1 MSSRVDP
8 TFQKQLTLQALHPN
22 AMTLDRV
29 LYKSPLVLDPEEKAI
44 YDKQIEKGMVTGR
57 SHIPQD
63 EEDLKNMDL
72 SQLIDKA
79 NIIGIDSQ
87 KIHNTL
93 ELYGRTNEF
102 KYELMKAIVRELS
115 RRRER
120 GATPFASPYDEGIIV
135 GPPGAVGDP
144 NISGEQWPYFFS
156 RKSTRKPRAGRRSTF
171 SNNFQGVKGDYY
183 PEDEDL
189 IPTNPIWM
197 NNYIDERNKIEK
209 QLQLMNVIKIEKNK
223 EDAIHNEKV
232 RRAMLRYS
240 MAKLV
245 EEGLLDNETYRFVV
259 YYLMEHQKKMTRSGT
274 GFFFFCKAQ
283 LALGDKKGGGRR
295 GRSYKRK
302 RSHKKKRTNK
312 RTRRKY
318 RK

>member
-1 MSSRVDP
+1 MSSFDP
-8 TFQKQLTLQALHPN
+8 TFQKQLTLQASHPN

-29 LYKSPLVLDPEEKAI
+29 LYKSPLILDPEEKAI
-44 YDKQIEKGMVTGR
+44 YDKQIEKDMVTGR

-102 KYELMKAIVRELS
+102 KYELIKAIVRKLA

-120 GATPFASPYDEGIIV
+120 GNTPLASPYEEGIIV

-156 RKSTRKPRAGRRSTF
+156 GKSTRKPRPGRRSTF
-171 SNNFQGVKGDYY
+171 SNNFQGIRGDYY
-183 PEDEDL
+183 PEDGEL
-189 IPTNPIWM
+189 ISTNPIWM
-197 NNYIDERNKIEK
+197 NNYIDERNAIEK
-209 QLQLMNVIKIEKNK
+209 QLQLMNVIRIEKNK
-223 EDAIHNEKV
+223 ADAIHNEKV

-240 MAKLV
+240 IAKLV

-274 GFFFFCKAQ
+274 GFLASRKAQ
-283 LALGDKKGGGRR
+283 RALEDKKGGGRR
-295 GRSYKRK
+295 VGSNKRK